1 MKANFKNLLVLP
13 IIILLSSC
21 GQTIDYDTEEEYIKV
36 EYSMGPDI
44 LNYKGIPYTG
54 VLIRYFDEEKK
65 QLGLKRSFEDGK
77 AHGPYEIYHENGELS
92 EKGTFKEGEK
102 DGLFEFYN
110 KDGELTNKEIWK
122 EGKIQ
127 K

>member
-36 EYSMGPDI
+36 GPDI

-54 VLIRYFDEEKK
+54 VLIRYYDEEKK
-65 QLGLKRSFEDGK
+65 QLQIKRTYEDGK
-77 AHGPYEIYHENGELS
+77 AHGPHKIYHENGELS